1 MRNHKTITDYIS
13 EQTNPYNSS
22 GLPLPPPPHQTHAVT
37 LRDQFAMAAL
47 TGMLAGRVPGER
59 TEWVKS
65 AYEFA
70 DKMME
75 ERK

>member
-1 MRNHKTITDYIS
+1 MTDQEIK
-13 EQTNPYNSS
+13 EMQQMLHELCGVVIRLQVDLNSK
-22 GLPLPPPPHQTHAVT
+22 PD

-59 TEWVKS
+59 TEWVKG

-70 DKMME
+70 DAMME
-75 ERK
+75 ARK